1 MNSPLLSFI
10 IPCYNGEP
18 FIKLCIDSIIEQN
31 LDNYE
36 IICIND
42 GSKDKSKKILDDLAL
57 KDSRIKVIH
66 KKNEGAAKARTIGI
80 ERANGEYIMFIDV
93 DDTLVSNSIGRMLES
108 IVTNQGDIIVSGFN
122 IVKGKKI
129 IKKMPVRFKHI
140 DNITYLK
147 KILTGK
153 SGWEL
158 CGKIFKKELFA
169 NISTPENIRMVEDGA
184 VFIQVVCNSSIIL
197 GYEQPIYNYI
207 QHQSS
212 ATHTRSKEYAE
223 ETLKAGIFIEKY
235 LYKQQFY
242 NKLRKE
248 IDSFFLLLYSTS
260 TRRYYLQR
268 NNPLVQLIR
277 KKHYKIKSLSLIPIK
292 KAIYVFSLISLRTD
306 LIFQYILKERT
317 L

>member
-18 FIKLCIDSIIEQN
+18 FIKLCIDSIIKQN
-31 LDNYE
+31 LENYE

-42 GSKDKSKKILDDLAL
+42 GSKDNSKKILDELAQNN
-57 KDSRIKVIH
+57 SRIKVIH
-66 KKNEGAAKARTIGI
+66 KTNEGAAKARSIGI
-80 ERANGEYIMFIDV
+80 EQANGEYIMFIDI
-93 DDTLVSNSIGRMLES
+93 DDTFVNNSINKMLES
-108 IVTNQGDIIVSGFN
+108 IIINQGDIIISGFN
-122 IVKGKKI
+122 IVNRKGI
-129 IKKMPVRFKHI
+129 IKKLPVNFKQT
-140 DNITYLK
+140 DNINYLK
-147 KILTGK
+147 KVLTGK
-153 SGWEL
+153 YGWEL
-158 CGKIFKKELFA
+158 CGKIFRKKLFI

-184 VFIQVVCNSSIIL
+184 VFIQVVCKSSIIL
-197 GYEQPIYNYI
+197 GFEEPVYNYV

-235 LYKQQFY
+235 LKEQPFY
-242 NKLRKE
+242 NLLKKE

-268 NNPLVQLIR
+268 NNPLIQQIR
-277 KKHYKIKSLSLIPIK
+277 KKHYSIKSLSLIPSK

-306 LIFQYILKERT
+306 LLFQYIFKERA